1 MNILNVVF
9 VKKKKKKNQEN
20 SSKNTG
26 VEENEL
32 FVEILL
38 HSKADIECALLKR
51 IC

>member
-32 FVEILL
+32 FAEILL

>member
-9 VKKKKKKNQEN
+9 VKKKKKNQEN

-38 HSKADIECALLKR
+38 HSKADTECALLKR